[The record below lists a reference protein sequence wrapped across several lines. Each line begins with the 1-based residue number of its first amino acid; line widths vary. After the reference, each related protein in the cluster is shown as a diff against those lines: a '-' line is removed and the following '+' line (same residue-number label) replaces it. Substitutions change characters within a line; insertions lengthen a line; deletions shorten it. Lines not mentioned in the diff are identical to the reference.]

1 MIDVLLS
8 EPVQALVLINILLT
22 VSLLFPF
29 VAGVWSLGLPGFMA
43 LGAYTASFM
52 SMEMGLPIFPALLV
66 GAAAAGVLAV
76 PFALLALRV
85 RGIYLSIATLA
96 AAELV
101 VLFFSHYHYFG
112 GVSGYLGMAFFPVGP
127 MAAIVFAVLA
137 FCFWLYQSRLGKAL
151 IAAGS
156 DPLVAS
162 CNGLHVAKLQIFAL
176 VFGACLAGLAGG
188 LYAHYYSFISPLTFS
203 FNRTVSILMFLV
215 IGGLSPLGAVLGAVF
230 LTLIPQY
237 VTALEAWAPA
247 VYAVIVILVVA
258 LMPDGFFPKNR
269 LRAMLIRGFQ
279 PPGDAAAGG
288 RT

>member
-8 EPVQALVLINILLT
+8 EPVQALVLINMLLT

-29 VAGVWSLGLPGFMA
+29 AAGVWSLGLPGFMC
-43 LGAYTASFM
+43 LGAYAASYA
-52 SMEMGLPIFPALLV
+52 SMEMGLPIGLALVV
-66 GAAAAGVLAV
+66 GAIAAGILAI

-101 VLFFSHYHYFG
+101 VLFFSHYPYFG
-112 GVSGYLGMAFFPVGP
+112 GVSGYLGMAFFPVAP
-127 MAAIVFAVLA
+127 MAVIVLTVIA

-188 LYAHYYSFISPLTFS
+188 LYAHYYSFISPLNFG

-215 IGGLSPLGAVLGAVF
+215 IGGLSPLGAILGAAF

-247 VYAVIVILVVA
+247 LYAMIVIVVVA

-269 LRAMLIRGFQ
+269 LRNMLVRGFA
-279 PPGDAAAGG
+279 PPEASARGK
-288 RT
+288 T